1 MNPSLSVVLAVTEPW
16 PAVEPCLVALVPE
29 ARALGAEVVVASNDG
44 RGVVVDA
51 RWGETVRVMV
61 LPGAS
66 PYRCRAEAIAAA
78 RGAIVAVT
86 EDHCVPSAGYCREVL
101 AAHARAPEAAVIGGS
116 VDNGAREAVLDE
128 ASFFISNTAFV
139 RPVAA
144 AVAERCV
151 FGQAN
156 VSFKRASLAAHR
168 VSDRDTLTELQL
180 ALRAAGAR
188 FAVDERVH
196 VVHDQRLGTVG
207 TVLVHFDDARC
218 RTCLV
223 GDERE
228 RGVREAARRIA
239 VGPWRIAS
247 STARIAA
254 RVTLKKPGYRLA
266 GVRAA
271 PAIALL
277 IGAQV
282 AGEIAG
288 LIGGPG
294 SSPARM
300 H

>member
-1 MNPSLSVVLAVTEPW
+1 MGVPLTVVLAVTEPW
-16 PAVEPCLVALVPE
+16 PAVKPCLEALVPQV
-29 ARALGAEVVVASNDG
+29 RALGAEVIVASNDG
-44 RGVVVDA
+44 RGVVREA
-51 RWGETVRVMV
+51 SWGDEVAVMER
-61 LPGAS
+61 PGAS
-66 PYRCRAEAIAAA
+66 PYRCRAEAIARA
-78 RGAIVAVT
+78 RGEIVAVI
-86 EDHCVPSAGYCREVL
+86 EDHCVPSEGYCREVL
-101 AAHARAPEAAVIGGS
+101 AAHTRHPEAAVIGGS
-116 VDNGAREAVLDE
+116 VDNGAREALIDE

-144 AVAERCV
+144 AVAQTCV

-156 VSFKRASLAAHR
+156 VSFKRASLAAHQ

-180 ALRAAGAR
+180 ALRAAGVR

-239 VGPWRIAS
+239 LGPWRIAS

-254 RVTLKKPGYRLA
+254 RVVMKKPGYRLA

-288 LIGGPG
+288 LIAGPG